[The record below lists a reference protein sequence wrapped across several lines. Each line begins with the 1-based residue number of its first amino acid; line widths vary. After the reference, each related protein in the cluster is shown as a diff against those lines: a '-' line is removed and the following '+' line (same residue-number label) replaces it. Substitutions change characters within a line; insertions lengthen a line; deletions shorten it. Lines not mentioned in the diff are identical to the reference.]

1 MSYVFTSHTQLP
13 GCRSGACLQFDLP
26 RAGVSLSR
34 NDGGREGPGRW
45 GSMQG
50 NKIKV

>member
-1 MSYVFTSHTQLP
+1 MLNVFTSHNQLP
-13 GCRSGACLQFDLP
+13 GCRSGECLQCDLP

-34 NDGGREGPGRW
+34 NDGGREGPGSW
-45 GSMQG
+45 GSIPG